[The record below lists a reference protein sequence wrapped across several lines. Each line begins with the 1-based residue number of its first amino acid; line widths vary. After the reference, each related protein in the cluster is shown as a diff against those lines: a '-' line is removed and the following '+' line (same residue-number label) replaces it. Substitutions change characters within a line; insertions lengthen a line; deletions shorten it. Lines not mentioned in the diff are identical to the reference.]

1 MFRSFSRWLDELP
14 DRTIDRVSRG
24 LIVAVFL
31 LVAAGVGSLV
41 VMYG

>member
-1 MFRSFSRWLDELP
+1 MFRSIGKWLDGLP
-14 DRTIDRVSRG
+14 DRTIDRVSQG